1 MSLFDFLFKSRP
13 KPTGEYAGIFRMLDG
28 YKPHFTTRGGS
39 IYEAELVRAAI
50 NAIATQISK
59 LKVETRGAARPAL
72 QRKLRH
78 GPNELQSWSQFMYR
92 LSTILYIH
100 NTAFI
105 VPVFD
110 AFGEPSGVFCVLPDR
125 CEVVQYDVAGK
136 TVPYLR
142 YKFSSGETAAI
153 ELAFCGIMT
162 RQQYRHDLFGES
174 NRALDPTLDL
184 IHIQNEGIREGVK
197 SAASYRF
204 MANMSNFQDDEDIAK
219 ERGRFWSLNFSNE
232 AKNKSGLLIFPNTMA
247 NVKQIESKPYV
258 ADAEQM
264 RLIEEGVYNYFGVNQ
279 DVLQNKTFGDAWSAF
294 YEGVV
299 EPFAIQF
306 SEVMTRMLFTFRE
319 QSEGNLVIAT
329 SNRLQYMTNAD
340 KLAVSSAMAD
350 RGIMNRDEIREIW
363 NLPPLPNGEG
373 QIYTIR
379 GEYYSATDQLT
390 PGTPNET
397 QEGDTENA

>member
-1 MSLFDFLFKSRP
+1 MGLFDFLFKSRP
-13 KPTGEYAGIFRMLDG
+13 KPAGKYAGIFRMLNG
-28 YKPHFTTRGGS
+28 YEPHFTTRGGS
-39 IYEAELVRAAI
+39 IYEAELVRSAI

-59 LKVETRGAARPAL
+59 LKVETRGAAKPAL

-92 LSTILYIH
+92 LATILYIH

-110 AFGEPSGVFCVLPDR
+110 AFGEPSGVFCVLPNR
-125 CEVVQYDVAGK
+125 CEVVQYDVDGRA
-136 TVPYLR
+136 VPYLR
-142 YKFSSGETAAI
+142 YRFSSGETAAI

-162 RQQYRHDLFGES
+162 RNQYRNELFGET
-174 NRALDPTLDL
+174 NCALNPTLDL

-204 MANMSNFQDDEDIAK
+204 MANMTNFQDDEDIAN
-219 ERGRFWSLNFSNE
+219 ERNRFWRLNFSKN
-232 AKNKSGLLIFPNTMA
+232 AKNKSGMLIFPNTMG

-258 ADAEQM
+258 ADAEHM
-264 RLIEEGVYNYFGVNQ
+264 RLIESGVFNYFGVNQ
-279 DVLQNKTFGDAWSAF
+279 DVLQNKAFGDAWSAF
-294 YEGVV
+294 YEGCV

-319 QSEGNLVIAT
+319 QSEGNLVMAT
-329 SNRLQYMTNAD
+329 TNRLQYMTNKD
-340 KLAVSSAMAD
+340 KLSVSAAMAD

-379 GEYYSATDQLT
+379 GEYYDAAGQLSD
-390 PGTPNET
+390 GEKDE
-397 QEGDTENA
+397 QEGESDNG

>member
-1 MSLFDFLFKSRP
+1 MGLFDFLFKSRP
-13 KPTGEYAGIFRMLDG
+13 KPAGKYAGIFRMLNG
-28 YKPHFTTRGGS
+28 YEPHFTTRGGS
-39 IYEAELVRAAI
+39 IYEAELVRSAI

-59 LKVETRGAARPAL
+59 LKVETRGAAKPAL

-92 LSTILYIH
+92 LATILYIH

-110 AFGEPSGVFCVLPDR
+110 AFGEPSGVFCVLPNR
-125 CEVVQYDVAGK
+125 CEVVQYDVDGRA
-136 TVPYLR
+136 VPYLR
-142 YKFSSGETAAI
+142 YRFSSGETAAI

-162 RQQYRHDLFGES
+162 RNQYRNELFGET
-174 NRALDPTLDL
+174 NCALNPTLDL

-204 MANMSNFQDDEDIAK
+204 MANMTNFQDDEDIAN
-219 ERGRFWSLNFSNE
+219 ERNRFWRLNFSKN
-232 AKNKSGLLIFPNTMA
+232 AKNKSGMLIFPNTMG

-264 RLIEEGVYNYFGVNQ
+264 RLIESGVFNYFGVNQ
-279 DVLQNKTFGDAWSAF
+279 DVLQNKAFGDAWSAF
-294 YEGVV
+294 YEGCV

-319 QSEGNLVIAT
+319 QSEGNLVMAT
-329 SNRLQYMTNAD
+329 TNRLQYMTNKD
-340 KLAVSSAMAD
+340 KLSVSAAMAD

-379 GEYYSATDQLT
+379 GEYYDAAGQLSD
-390 PGTPNET
+390 GEKDE
-397 QEGDTENA
+397 QEGESDNG